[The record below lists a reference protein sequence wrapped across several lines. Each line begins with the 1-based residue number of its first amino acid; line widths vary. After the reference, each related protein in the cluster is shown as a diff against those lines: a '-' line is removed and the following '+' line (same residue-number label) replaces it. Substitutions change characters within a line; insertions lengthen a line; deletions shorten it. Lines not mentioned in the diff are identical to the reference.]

1 MTAKC
6 AGARLE
12 LNARTR
18 LLNEPGSITE
28 TLWMISPQS
37 RQADQTRIIELL
49 ARESEFP
56 IDEVAHLYEEEL
68 AELGIGARITS
79 FLPIFA
85 IRNVREALR
94 KRGAA
99 RRGGTCS

>member
-1 MTAKC
+1 MLA
-6 AGARLE
+6 
-12 LNARTR
+12 
-18 LLNEPGSITE
+18 
-28 TLWMISPQS
+28 PQS
-37 RQADQTRIIELL
+37 RQADQTRIIESL

-68 AELGIGARITS
+68 AELGIDARITS

-85 IRNVREALR
+85 IRNVQEALR

-99 RRGGTCS
+99 GSPSGSRSAAT

>member
-1 MTAKC
+1 
-6 AGARLE
+6 
-12 LNARTR
+12 
-18 LLNEPGSITE
+18 
-28 TLWMISPQS
+28 MISPQS

-99 RRGGTCS
+99 GSPSGSRSAASGSPGTPSWSG